1 MNYRK
6 LPSGNWQVREFVTKI
21 GNKNQEIYA
30 TGATKK
36 EARQKLEL
44 KKSFGDYSRMT
55 VTSACE
61 KYLEIKRPVLAPSTH
76 RGYMGTF
83 RTHIENTQ
91 IGNTKLSSLTQ
102 ARIQTWVSGMAKDL
116 APKSVK
122 NNYSF
127 LTAVLSFF
135 LSEDVC
141 RKITG
146 KTRLPQKKRVQL
158 HTPTTEE
165 INLLLANAD
174 PDMQRAILL
183 GATAMMRRGEISAL
197 TAEDLDRENCTVSIT
212 KAMSSSDDGGY
223 ITKLPKTDSSYRT
236 VRINP
241 EIMSLLPEKGPVVD
255 LPPHKITRRFRSL
268 IKATGVEPFRFH
280 DLRHYGASIAASSA
294 IGAGTLTIQGRGG
307 WETDHV
313 LKRTYE
319 HSIEAQEKKDTKK
332 ILKFFSKNL
341 AIPTKNVP

>member
-6 LPSGNWQVREFVTKI
+6 LPSGNWQAREFVKRI
-21 GNKNQEIYA
+21 GEKNLEIYA

-44 KKSFGDYSRMT
+44 KKNFGDYGRMI
-55 VTSACE
+55 VKDACE

-76 RGYMGTF
+76 RGYMGTL
-83 RTHIENTQ
+83 RTHIEENP
-91 IGNTKLSSLTQ
+91 IGNVKLSSLTQ

-116 APKSVK
+116 SPKSVK

-127 LTAVLSFF
+127 LTAVLAFF
-135 LSEDVC
+135 LSEDIC
-141 RKITG
+141 KSLTG
-146 KTRLPQKKRVQL
+146 KIRLPQKKRANL

-165 INLLLANAD
+165 INQLLAAAD
-174 PDMQRAILL
+174 PEMQRAILL
-183 GATAMMRRGEISAL
+183 GATAMLRRGEISAL
-197 TAEDLDRENCTVSIT
+197 TAADLDRQNCTVSIT

-241 EIMSLLPEKGPVVD
+241 EIMSILPEKGPVVN

-268 IKATGVEPFRFH
+268 IKETGVPPFRFH

-294 IGAGTLTIQGRGG
+294 VGAGTLTIQSRGG

-319 HSIEAQEKKDTKK
+319 HSIEAEEKKDTEK
-332 ILKFFSKNL
+332 ILSFFSKNL
-341 AIPTKNVP
+341 VMPSP